1 MTNNGIERAHIAY
14 ANDFERYI
22 MDARCKFGGM
32 PATVLV
38 HLDDAV
44 NAATIHQQR
53 IEALQ

>member
-14 ANDFERYI
+14 SNDFERYI

-44 NAATIHQQR
+44 NAATVHRQR